1 MAVVIYVDTLF
12 LLNALVDYLLLLGAA
27 RLAGEPLRRLQFG
40 AGAALGGL
48 YAVALFL
55 PGMGFLNHPLCRVA
69 AGVLMVLAAYG
80 GSRRLLRQGLIFLAL
95 TTYFYF
101 TGTMLGNLA
110 PLLTVPGLVGLGVLV
125 IVSRVTTGSPSR
137 TAAIV
142 LALACFCLA
151 AFTLPIGILGLLS
164 NFGG

>member
-1 MAVVIYVDTLF
+1 MPENSKHPEEKNTEDKGYTPASPVKRTLAWI
-12 LLNALVDYLLLLGAA
+12 ALVY
-27 RLAGEPLRRLQFG
+27 
-40 AGAALGGL
+40 
-48 YAVALFL
+48 V
-55 PGMGFLNHPLCRVA
+55 
-69 AGVLMVLAAYG
+69 
-80 GSRRLLRQGLIFLAL
+80 LIFLAL